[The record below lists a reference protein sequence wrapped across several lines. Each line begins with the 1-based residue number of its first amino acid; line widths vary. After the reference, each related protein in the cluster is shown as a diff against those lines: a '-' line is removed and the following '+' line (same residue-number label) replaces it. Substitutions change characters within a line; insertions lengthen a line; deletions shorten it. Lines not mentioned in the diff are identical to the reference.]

1 MLNCNWLYFEIWMI
15 LYLNRWKNRIIFNRL
30 INSNLWHV
38 VSENTVLF
46 YIRMAHS
53 LSSSIRCV
61 QSCITDRVW
70 IIQTRL
76 VESSRWLTF
85 YEYLLFPAVNFRS
98 ETTQIS
104 INFATR
110 LINVSSCPLSLYNFR
125 YFIKCAKLERRKKNI
140 FTVEW
145 TNERDWIY
153 QENPNRFVSS
163 LKSRFNVFKNYPINS
178 TSLIF
183 IVPRLQIQYNV
194 APNEYSSTN
203 VKLIDVTKREI
214 ETMKQRKVL
223 VSGHC

>member
-110 LINVSSCPLSLYNFR
+110 LINVSSCPLSLQLSLFY
-125 YFIKCAKLERRKKNI
+125 KVCETWEGEKKYI
-140 FTVEW
+140 HG
-145 TNERDWIY
+145 RMD
-153 QENPNRFVSS
+153 
-163 LKSRFNVFKNYPINS
+163 
-178 TSLIF
+178 
-183 IVPRLQIQYNV
+183 
-194 APNEYSSTN
+194 
-203 VKLIDVTKREI
+203 KREGLNISRKSKQIRI
-214 ETMKQRKVL
+214 E
-223 VSGHC
+223 S

>member
-1 MLNCNWLYFEIWMI
+1 MWYRFNRLSDGWYISFPSLKSCLYHLFFQRNCYMLNCNWSYFKIWMI
-15 LYLNRWKNRIIFNRL
+15 LLYLNRWKNRIIFNRL

-38 VSENTVLF
+38 VSKNTVLF

-125 YFIKCAKLERRKKNI
+125 YFIKCAKLERGKKYI
-140 FTVEW
+140 HG
-145 TNERDWIY
+145 RMD
-153 QENPNRFVSS
+153 
-163 LKSRFNVFKNYPINS
+163 
-178 TSLIF
+178 
-183 IVPRLQIQYNV
+183 
-194 APNEYSSTN
+194 
-203 VKLIDVTKREI
+203 KREGLNISRKFFKSKQIRI
-214 ETMKQRKVL
+214 E
-223 VSGHC
+223 S

>member
-1 MLNCNWLYFEIWMI
+1 MI
-15 LYLNRWKNRIIFNRL
+15 LLYLNRWKNRIIFNRL

-125 YFIKCAKLERRKKNI
+125 YFIKCAKLERGKKIYSRSNGQTRGI
-140 FTVEW
+140 EYIKKIQTDSYRVL
-145 TNERDWIY
+145 NRDLTFSKI
-153 QENPNRFVSS
+153 
-163 LKSRFNVFKNYPINS
+163 
-178 TSLIF
+178 
-183 IVPRLQIQYNV
+183 IQ
-194 APNEYSSTN
+194 S
-203 VKLIDVTKREI
+203 IQHR
-214 ETMKQRKVL
+214 
-223 VSGHC
+223 

>member
-1 MLNCNWLYFEIWMI
+1 
-15 LYLNRWKNRIIFNRL
+15 
-30 INSNLWHV
+30 
-38 VSENTVLF
+38 
-46 YIRMAHS
+46 MAHS

-110 LINVSSCPLSLYNFR
+110 LINVSSCPLSLQLSLFY
-125 YFIKCAKLERRKKNI
+125 KVCETWEGKKNI

-223 VSGHC
+223 VSGHR